1 MGARRHLER
10 ANPVIMRVRCRATLE
25 SYRVTIPRVVRRGVH
40 ALAAEPRTFDLLRWI
55 LEAGYR
61 SEKDILRREGLAE
74 AASIL
79 DLGCGTG
86 AMAGCFRPESYV
98 GVDMNADYIAR
109 ARATKSAYR
118 FEVADGRSLTFA
130 DGSFAAVLISGVIHH
145 LDDASV
151 RGLLEEGRRVLVP
164 GSGVLV
170 MSEPVPTRSRW
181 NLIGRLVVRLDE
193 GDFIRPP
200 ERYLEMV
207 CEVFGEGA
215 VRHYPISSGVS
226 DRAVIVARNTT

>member
-1 MGARRHLER
+1 MR
-10 ANPVIMRVRCRATLE
+10 ANPVIMRVRCRAMLE

-40 ALAAEPRTFDLLRWI
+40 AVAQPRTFDLLRWI

-79 DLGCGTG
+79 DLGCGTR

-118 FEVADGRSLTFA
+118 FEVAEDGRSLTFA

-181 NLIGRLVVRLDE
+181 NLMGVL
-193 GDFIRPP
+193 
-200 ERYLEMV
+200 
-207 CEVFGEGA
+207 
-215 VRHYPISSGVS
+215 SSGS
-226 DRAVIVARNTT
+226 TREILFALPSAT